1 MYLTLKAA
9 CFFFHHRPYG
19 LSKNMKSSRSMHSL
33 PKYHLYTLI
42 YILFLVPFSCISK
55 PLHITGHL
63 NICSHFFNIM
73 SQISLFN
80 NFLIFIIMYVY
91 RFIHLRKILKIS
103 QDIYTANSFNQIFT
117 DNLSS
122 GLFDVKKQ
130 KQTTTTV
137 KLPPQ
142 KHKTQMHKQLF
153 TYYLHHH
160 ALTQFCI
167 AVFSPN

>member
-1 MYLTLKAA
+1 
-9 CFFFHHRPYG
+9 
-19 LSKNMKSSRSMHSL
+19 MKSSRSMHSL
-33 PKYHLYTLI
+33 PKYLSIFTLI
-42 YILFLVPFSCISK
+42 YILFIVPFSCILK

-63 NICSHFFNIM
+63 KICSQFFNIM

-91 RFIHLRKILKIS
+91 RFIHFKENFENQEIN
-103 QDIYTANSFNQIFT
+103 TANSFNQIFT
-117 DNLSS
+117 DDLSS
-122 GLFDVKKQ
+122 GLFGVKSKN
-130 KQTTTTV
+130 KTTTTV

-160 ALTQFCI
+160 ALTKFVLLFFPQI
-167 AVFSPN
+167 ESLLYHI